1 MKKFIIA
8 LAILFLVYAVQHAW
22 VNMFILFRE
31 FMNGYSIHI
40 SNLFFMVIVAPI
52 WEETLFRH
60 IPITIGKKYFPK
72 VLVEIIIGS
81 SIIFGW
87 IHGDVTNIVVQGF
100 LGLTMCFVYLRL
112 GLRYAM
118 LSHAI
123 WNLSCFINLV
133 S

>member
-100 LGLTMCFVYLRL
+100 LGLTMCVVYLRL
-112 GLRYAM
+112 GLRYAI

-123 WNLSCFINLV
+123 WNLSCFVNLV
-133 S
+133 K

>member
-8 LAILFLVYAVQHAW
+8 LAILFLVYAVQHVW

-87 IHGDVTNIVVQGF
+87 IHGDVTNIIVQGF
-100 LGLTMCFVYLRL
+100 IGLTLCFVYIKL
-112 GLRYAM
+112 GLRYAI

>member
-8 LAILFLVYAVQHAW
+8 LAILFLVYAVQHVW

-31 FMNGYSIHI
+31 FMSGYSIHI

-100 LGLTMCFVYLRL
+100 LGLTMCVVYLRL
-112 GLRYAM
+112 GLRYAI

-123 WNLSCFINLV
+123 WNLSCFVNLV
-133 S
+133 K

>member
-1 MKKFIIA
+1 MKRF
-8 LAILFLVYAVQHAW
+8 LYVLLILVIVYAVQHAW
-22 VNMFILFRE
+22 VNLFILFKGFLLNFSRDA
-31 FMNGYSIHI
+31 H
-40 SNLFFMVIVAPI
+40 NLFFMVIVAPI

-112 GLRYAM
+112 GLRYAI

-123 WNLSCFINLV
+123 WNLSCFVNLV

>member
-8 LAILFLVYAVQHAW
+8 LAILFLVYAVQHVW

-100 LGLTMCFVYLRL
+100 LGLTMCVVYLRL
-112 GLRYAM
+112 GLRYAI

-123 WNLSCFINLV
+123 WNLSCFVNLIK
-133 S
+133 

>member
-8 LAILFLVYAVQHAW
+8 LAILFLVYAVQHVW

-87 IHGDVTNIVVQGF
+87 IHGDVTNIIVQGF
-100 LGLTMCFVYLRL
+100 IGLTLCFVYIKL
-112 GLRYAM
+112 GLRYAI

-123 WNLSCFINLV
+123 WNFTCFLNLLK
-133 S
+133 

>member
-8 LAILFLVYAVQHAW
+8 LAILFLVYAVQHVW

-40 SNLFFMVIVAPI
+40 SNLFFMAIVAPI

-100 LGLTMCFVYLRL
+100 LGLTMCVVYLRL

>member
-8 LAILFLVYAVQHAW
+8 LAILFLVYAVQHVW

-100 LGLTMCFVYLRL
+100 LGLTMCVVYLRL

>member
-8 LAILFLVYAVQHAW
+8 LAILFLVYAVQHVW

-112 GLRYAM
+112 GLRYAI